1 MSVRD
6 LFNSTTLSSLSGPP
20 VDLRRSVHHVCLF
33 YRILNE
39 NSFDFPEIRII
50 LGKYV
55 YLKSIELSV
64 IVCFEFSRT
73 FDDQCWG
80 MPNRTVERI
89 KDCDELNG
97 VSTRPS
103 VPDISPRASRHFGVW
118 DRRDAGKPLRG
129 RNRSAPPTDRCD
141 AGFAGAEELIAS
153 RTRASA
159 AEAERNGGR
168 GAEPKGV
175 APTRPD
181 AAQRVDERDP
191 PDSNQHEA
199 SDISLRSTSTMGSQ
213 RSGVLRAA
221 PAPGPAISN
230 RRPLSTHKF
239 AGKRR
244 ADVPCSA

>member
-6 LFNSTTLSSLSGPP
+6 LFNSTTLNSLSGPP

-73 FDDQCWG
+73 FDDPCWG

-97 VSTRPS
+97 ASTRPS

-181 AAQRVDERDP
+181 AAR
-191 PDSNQHEA
+191 A
-199 SDISLRSTSTMGSQ
+199 LTSETHRILINTRRPIF
-213 RSGVLRAA
+213 RSGRLA
-221 PAPGPAISN
+221 PWVHNAPVSCGSPRPGPAISN